1 VEAGGI
7 YGVGVKT
14 AQLDGIASFR
24 MGGSL
29 GLFVFHLIQMELA
42 NIRRTREQ
50 GYESLHSFAIAA

>member
-1 VEAGGI
+1 
-7 YGVGVKT
+7 VKT

-29 GLFVFHLIQMELA
+29 GLFVFHLNRMELA

>member
-1 VEAGGI
+1 
-7 YGVGVKT
+7 
-14 AQLDGIASFR
+14 

-29 GLFVFHLIQMELA
+29 GLFVFHLNRMELA